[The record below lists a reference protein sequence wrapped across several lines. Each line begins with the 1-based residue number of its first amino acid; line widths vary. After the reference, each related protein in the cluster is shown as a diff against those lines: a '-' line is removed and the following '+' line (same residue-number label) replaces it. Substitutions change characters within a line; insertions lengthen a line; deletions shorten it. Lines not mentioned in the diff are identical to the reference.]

1 LTALQIEVTS
11 RCTRQCRICPR
22 TVLAADW
29 RDGDLDTATWERLAP
44 DVGLARHVHLQGWG
58 EPLLHPRIPEMVD
71 DAKAAGCAVG
81 ITTNG
86 DLLDDATEWVV
97 TQGVDLITVS
107 VAGDDKTHAELRS
120 GSRLDEL
127 WARVERLAVRRAGRK
142 VPRIQVSYL
151 LTRRNCGQVPRVVE
165 AAAEAGADELFVT
178 HLDCTPSPELLK
190 EAAFDTSGL
199 SPEATAAIET
209 AAEVARSRKIAFRA
223 PAREPQELLVC
234 ALDPLSFAFVTWDG
248 RVGPC
253 VNLLLPVDNGIP
265 RRSEE
270 GPIRVEP
277 MVYGDLAESRL
288 REILA
293 SERFN
298 EFTRSFEKRLAAER
312 EFLEGI
318 VTRGAREALD
328 RLDDA
333 DRRRERELS
342 ENPFPEPCAGC
353 HKVVGW

>member
-1 LTALQIEVTS
+1 VRRGASRRRPLTALQIEVTS

-22 TVLAADW
+22 TVLASDW
-29 RDGDLDTATWERLAP
+29 RDGDLDTATWECLAP
-44 DVGLARHVHLQGWG
+44 DLGLARHVHLQGWG
-58 EPLLHPRIPEMVD
+58 EPLLHPRIPEM
-71 DAKAAGCAVG
+71 
-81 ITTNG
+81 
-86 DLLDDATEWVV
+86 V

-127 WARVERLAVRRAGRK
+127 WATVERLAARRATRK

-151 LTRRNCGQVPRVVE
+151 LTRRNCEQVPGLVE

-190 EAAFDTSGL
+190 EAAFDISGL
-199 SPEATAAIET
+199 SPEAAAAIET

-234 ALDPLSFAFVTWDG
+234 ALDPLSFAFVAWDG

-253 VNLLLPVDNGIP
+253 VNLLLPVESCIP
-265 RRSEE
+265 RGSEE
-270 GPIRVEP
+270 DPTRVEP
-277 MVYGDLAESRL
+277 MVYGDLANSSL

-293 SERFN
+293 GERYS
-298 EFTRSFEKRLAAER
+298 EFTKSFEKRLAAER
-312 EFLEGI
+312 AFLEGI
-318 VTRGAREALD
+318 VTRSAKEALD
-328 RLDDA
+328 HLDDA
-333 DRRRERELS
+333 DRRREQELS
-342 ENPFPEPCAGC
+342 DNPFPEPCAGC